1 MKKPTYSK
9 KKNKKGCAT
18 LISTTSDNIQYVTNI
33 SHILP
38 LQFGVILSNVP
49 TIKSALTTVRR

>member
-18 LISTTSDNIQYVTNI
+18 LISTRTRIKIIYS
-33 SHILP
+33 
-38 LQFGVILSNVP
+38 LS
-49 TIKSALTTVRR
+49 TIN